1 MSDNFLVTRIP
12 NNTASPKVTTLA
24 WRDSQGNEVLAFNA
38 CQASKDFST
47 LPGEELDS
55 QSLGQFSQLISQLP
69 GLATMAELQSGSYL
83 ECNLAAEVLTRA
95 KDGNGFRA
103 FVQGPDGRIVENA
116 RFFEADKLN
125 ALVNSGVLFNVLS
138 TVVAQKH
145 LADINKKLGEIQKGV
160 EFIKSFLNE
169 ERKSKIHGMLE
180 YIRPLIVTIQQGN
193 NLPEREKI
201 SLAGKYPDFLGV
213 LKHLEC
219 DIDQALKEL
228 EKVNHSSKFDS
239 ADTRKDIRKIINNLE
254 GLLSC
259 YQQSS
264 NILLLID
271 GILHHQEPD
280 ESIYLERSKNRMKQA
295 KEYLSSYKS
304 KVDYILSSKIL
315 KISPIFE
322 LASTTLAN
330 KIQIKNTQENFLIS
344 CSGSINDFQKKH
356 ESLFPQGE
364 KKISLL
370 IKNGQVARGK
380 FLS

>member
-1 MSDNFLVTRIP
+1 M
-12 NNTASPKVTTLA
+12 
-24 WRDSQGNEVLAFNA
+24 
-38 CQASKDFST
+38 
-47 LPGEELDS
+47 
-55 QSLGQFSQLISQLP
+55 
-69 GLATMAELQSGSYL
+69 
-83 ECNLAAEVLTRA
+83 
-95 KDGNGFRA
+95 
-103 FVQGPDGRIVENA
+103 
-116 RFFEADKLN
+116 
-125 ALVNSGVLFNVLS
+125 
-138 TVVAQKH
+138 
-145 LADINKKLGEIQKGV
+145 
-160 EFIKSFLNE
+160 
-169 ERKSKIHGMLE
+169 
-180 YIRPLIVTIQQGN
+180 
-193 NLPEREKI
+193 
-201 SLAGKYPDFLGV
+201 
-213 LKHLEC
+213 EC

-228 EKVNHSSKFDS
+228 EEIDHSSYFDS
-239 ADTRKDIRKIINNLE
+239 ADPRKEIRKIINNLE

-271 GILHHQEPD
+271 GILYHQEPD

-322 LASTTLAN
+322 LTSTTLAN
-330 KIQIKNTQENFLIS
+330 KIQIKNTQEKFLIS
-344 CSGSINDFQKKH
+344 CNGSINDFQKKH